1 MVKGSWGC
9 VALCILLGDVEK
21 SALEMCG
28 SSVSAG
34 CADYFCIFSCPH
46 PLLSRRVWD
55 PGALSRAPERSH
67 ARLLPQC

>member
-1 MVKGSWGC
+1 MGKGSWGC
-9 VALCILLGDVEK
+9 VALCILLGDGEK

-28 SSVSAG
+28 SSVSG
-34 CADYFCIFSCPH
+34 CADYFCIFSHPL
-46 PLLSRRVWD
+46 PLLSRQVWD